1 MFNKHFFTFIAA
13 CTLAAA
19 TLFVAFTPPTNLSTK
34 LDTRFTNLS
43 STLDKKVKTSAKM
56 VTETDPNIVDCSCTF
71 SSGGCANCTCSGGFA
86 TGCGRSVTA
95 EESTENASENASAK
109 PKPFHVTMSDKQLR
123 QALKYQRLLLSL
135 DSPEAIAAASQVS
148 QLIEAI
154 QDGKTELYQQVAEQ
168 YHLTQGR
175 LPKAEK
181 DMVDTWIDNKKIAL
195 ERAPAEKML
204 DKDDKN

>member
-1 MFNKHFFTFIAA
+1 MFNKHFFAFIAA

-34 LDTRFTNLS
+34 LDINSINLS
-43 STLDKKVKTSAKM
+43 STLDKKGGTPTKM
-56 VTETDPNIVDCSCTF
+56 VTETDPNLVDCSCTF

-86 TGCGRSVTA
+86 TGCGAAVA
-95 EESTENASENASAK
+95 EGFTGNNPKSA
-109 PKPFHVTMSDKQLR
+109 HVSMSDKQLR

-154 QDGKTELYQQVAEQ
+154 QDGKTELYTQVAEQ

-175 LPKAEK
+175 LPKTEK
-181 DMVDTWIDNKKIAL
+181 EMVDTWIDNKKIAL
-195 ERAPAEKML
+195 ERAPAEKMSE
-204 DKDDKN
+204 KDDKN

>member
-1 MFNKHFFTFIAA
+1 MFNKHFFAFIAA

-19 TLFVAFTPPTNLSTK
+19 TLFVAFTPHTNLSTK
-34 LDTRFTNLS
+34 LDNMSILI
-43 STLDKKVKTSAKM
+43 DKKMETSTKKVA
-56 VTETDPNIVDCSCTF
+56 TTDPNNVDCSCTF
-71 SSGGCANCTCSGGFA
+71 SSGSCASCTCSGGFA
-86 TGCGRSVTA
+86 TGCSAVISEGL
-95 EESTENASENASAK
+95 TENASENASAK
-109 PKPFHVTMSDKQLR
+109 PKPFNVTMSDKQLR

-135 DSPEAIAAASQVS
+135 DSPEAIAAAAQVS

-181 DMVDTWIDNKKIAL
+181 EMVDTWIDNKKIAL
-195 ERAPAEKML
+195 ERAPSDKMSEK
-204 DKDDKN
+204 DERN